1 MKDESYC
8 NKKIKSIRKDNKIKK
23 EKKQPK
29 HLQAAVTRWKN
40 NEN

>member
-1 MKDESYC
+1 MKDEIYC

-23 EKKQPK
+23 KKQPK